1 MRIFLDANVL
11 FSACLRDRSRQY
23 AFFALAR
30 AGHCRLIT
38 SAYALDETR
47 RNLAQKATSRLM
59 VLDVLTRLI
68 ELSAAPPGDAV
79 SRMAQYGLPT
89 KDAPILAAGF
99 GLGFFKEVP
108 VVDPRIPP
116 VTVYMTEGLGRK
128 GGAVDRDIAERGR
141 ESQGDWQVHPG
152 LGHR

>member
-47 RNLAQKATSRLM
+47 RNLAQKATSRLI

-68 ELSAAPPGDAV
+68 ELSTAPPADAV
-79 SRMAQYGLPT
+79 SRMAQHGLPT
-89 KDAPILAAGF
+89 KDAPILAAAILARADILVTGDRRHF
-99 GLGFFKEVP
+99 GPLF
-108 VVDPRIPP
+108 
-116 VTVYMTEGLGRK
+116 
-128 GGAVDRDIAERGR
+128 GR
-141 ESQGDWQVHPG
+141 EVEGVRVLSLVDGLALLIARSGQAPG
-152 LGHR
+152 

>member
-1 MRIFLDANVL
+1 MRIFLDSNVL
-11 FSACLRDRSRQY
+11 FSACLWDRSRQY

-68 ELSAAPPGDAV
+68 ELSAAPPADAV

-89 KDAPILAAGF
+89 KDAPILAAAIVARADILVTGDHRHF
-99 GLGFFKEVP
+99 GPLF
-108 VVDPRIPP
+108 
-116 VTVYMTEGLGRK
+116 
-128 GGAVDRDIAERGR
+128 GR
-141 ESQGDWQVHPG
+141 EVEGVRVLSLVDGLALLIARSGQAPG
-152 LGHR
+152 

>member
-38 SAYALDETR
+38 SAYVLDETR
-47 RNLAQKATSRLM
+47 RNLAQKATPRLM

-89 KDAPILAAGF
+89 KDAPILAAAIVAGADILVTGDRRHF
-99 GLGFFKEVP
+99 GPLF
-108 VVDPRIPP
+108 
-116 VTVYMTEGLGRK
+116 
-128 GGAVDRDIAERGR
+128 GR
-141 ESQGDWQVHPG
+141 EIEGVRVLSLVDGLALLIARSGQAPG
-152 LGHR
+152 